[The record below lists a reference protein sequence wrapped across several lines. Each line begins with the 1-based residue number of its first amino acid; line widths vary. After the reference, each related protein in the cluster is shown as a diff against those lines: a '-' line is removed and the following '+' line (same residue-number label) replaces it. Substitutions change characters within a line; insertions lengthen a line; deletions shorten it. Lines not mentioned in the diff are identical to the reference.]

1 MHFDFDHCRFADL
14 EVAAQAPALH
24 AADGVMDWA
33 RLYRSTQDWIERARA
48 AGLATGDALVISGHK
63 EAAFVVAMLGCLSM
77 GVTYVPVD
85 NINPQARLQRI
96 TALVH
101 ARAVFDAAA
110 DAFLPGAE
118 APRPLAVPDLAYIMF
133 TSGSTGDPKGVQI
146 GRDSVA
152 LFTGWIRDCLA
163 LGPAPAF
170 MNQMLFSFDF
180 SLFDLCGALGLGG
193 CCVLCPREVIASS
206 EQFIDHLRDS
216 KVAVWASTPSF
227 VRQQI
232 LNPRFDAAH
241 LPDLRVFVLG
251 AESLTPRVAE
261 ELWVRFRRCASSIP
275 TAPPRPPVPPPG
287 WRSTRPCARPRPTR
301 SRSAWASPMPRCS

>member
-48 AGLATGDALVISGHK
+48 AGLAAGDALVISGHK

-101 ARAVFDAAA
+101 ARAVYDAAA

-146 GRDSVA
+146 GRESVT
-152 LFTGWIRDCLA
+152 LFAGWIRDCLN
-163 LGPAPAF
+163 LGPAPAP
-170 MNQMLFSFDF
+170 L
-180 SLFDLCGALGLGG
+180 ALLRGRYRYRLLLNARRTAQ
-193 CCVLCPREVIASS
+193 VQHVIRDWLAPLRFAPGVRVS
-206 EQFIDHLRDS
+206 IDID
-216 KVAVWASTPSF
+216 PYSF
-227 VRQQI
+227 V
-232 LNPRFDAAH
+232 
-241 LPDLRVFVLG
+241 
-251 AESLTPRVAE
+251 
-261 ELWVRFRRCASSIP
+261 
-275 TAPPRPPVPPPG
+275 
-287 WRSTRPCARPRPTR
+287 
-301 SRSAWASPMPRCS
+301 